1 MMTVLGLVM
10 VLFPHA
16 LIGLFAEDPL
26 VANTGANVMRIA
38 GAFQPLLALNFI
50 MSGGLRGAGDT
61 RWPLYT
67 KIVSTWG
74 VRLPLVTLLVSLGF
88 GLTGAWIAIASDF
101 LIQGLLAW
109 WRFRKGAWQTVQV

>member
-1 MMTVLGLVM
+1 
-10 VLFPHA
+10 
-16 LIGLFAEDPL
+16 
-26 VANTGANVMRIA
+26 MRIA

-50 MSGGLRGAGDT
+50 MSGALRGAGDT

-74 VRLPLVTLLVSLGF
+74 VRLPLVTLLVWLGF
-88 GLTGAWIAIASDF
+88 GLTGAWVAMGSDF

-109 WRFRKGAWQTVQV
+109 WRFRKGAWKSLRV